1 MRIIVDVREHD
12 LYEKLDSIIHFEG
25 HSTSLQLFKK
35 ALDIGDILIQ
45 TDDEKDVMLIER
57 KTLGDLLSSIKDG
70 RYKEQSYRLMHSS
83 GFPPHAVVYMIEG
96 MMSQL
101 RTLIDKKIVYSSMSS
116 LNYFKGFSVFRTCSL
131 YESAETIVWMTQKI
145 EREFQEGTIPFYLHR
160 SREPVVRVPV
170 ISSDGESDTQNVVET
185 PVYET
190 QVLIQTPS
198 DYCSVVK
205 KVKKDNITVENI
217 GQILLCQIPGISSVT
232 SAAIMKEYKTFANLV
247 DEIRANPENLYTIHI
262 ENNGKMRKISKS
274 CVESIVKYLSS

>member
-1 MRIIVDVREHD
+1 MRIIVDTREDD

-25 HSTSLQLFKK
+25 HSTSLQLVKK
-35 ALDIGDILIQ
+35 VLDLGDILIQ
-45 TDDEKDVMLIER
+45 TDDDKDVMLIER

-101 RTLIDKKIVYSSMSS
+101 RTLLDKKMVYSSMSS

-131 YESAETIVWMTQKI
+131 YESAETIVWMSQKI
-145 EREFQEGTIPFYLHR
+145 ERDLQEGVLPFYLHR
-160 SREPVVRVPV
+160 PRELTTRETVGDLASQIENIIVP
-170 ISSDGESDTQNVVET
+170 SGEPEQ
-185 PVYET
+185 
-190 QVLIQTPS
+190 QVPHQTPA

-205 KVKKDNITVENI
+205 KVKKDNVTVENI

-232 SAAIMKEYKTFANLV
+232 SGAIMKEYNTFANLI
-247 DEIRANPENLYTIHI
+247 DQIRVKPENLYNIHI

-274 CVESIVKYLSS
+274 CAESIIKYLST

>member
-1 MRIIVDVREHD
+1 MRIIVDTREHD

-25 HSTSLQLFKK
+25 HSTSLQLVKK
-35 ALDIGDILIQ
+35 VLDLGDILIQ
-45 TDDEKDVMLIER
+45 TDDDKDVMLIER

-101 RTLIDKKIVYSSMSS
+101 RTLLDKKMVYSSMSS

-131 YESAETIVWMTQKI
+131 YESAETIVWISQKI
-145 EREFQEGTIPFYLHR
+145 ERDLQQGVLPFYLQKPI
-160 SREPVVRVPV
+160 RELQTSD
-170 ISSDGESDTQNVVET
+170 ISSQIENTIVPSGEPEQ
-185 PVYET
+185 PVP
-190 QVLIQTPS
+190 QQTPS

-205 KVKKDNITVENI
+205 KVKKDNVTVENI

-232 SAAIMKEYKTFANLV
+232 SGAIMKEYNTFANLI
-247 DEIRANPENLYTIHI
+247 DQIRVKPENLYNIHI

-274 CVESIVKYLSS
+274 CAESIIKYLST

>member
-1 MRIIVDVREHD
+1 MRIIVDTREHD

-25 HSTSLQLFKK
+25 HSTSLQLVKK
-35 ALDIGDILIQ
+35 VLDLGDILIQ
-45 TDDEKDVMLIER
+45 TDDDKDVMLIER

-101 RTLIDKKIVYSSMSS
+101 RTVIDKKTVYSAMGS

-131 YESAETIVWMTQKI
+131 YESAETIVWISQKI
-145 EREFQEGTIPFYLHR
+145 ERDLQQGVLPFYLQKPI
-160 SREPVVRVPV
+160 REVRTSDNGSQIENTILTSGDPEQPVP
-170 ISSDGESDTQNVVET
+170 Q
-185 PVYET
+185 
-190 QVLIQTPS
+190 QTPA

-232 SAAIMKEYKTFANLV
+232 SAAIMKEYKTFANLI
-247 DEIRANPENLYTIHI
+247 DQIRVNPENLYNIHI

-274 CVESIVKYLSS
+274 CAESIIKYLST

>member
-1 MRIIVDVREHD
+1 MRIIVDTREHD

-25 HSTSLQLFKK
+25 HSTSLQLMKK
-35 ALDIGDILIQ
+35 VLDLGDILIQ

-70 RYKEQSYRLMHSS
+70 RYKEQSYRLIHSS
-83 GFPPHAVVYMIEG
+83 GFPPQAVVYMIEG

-101 RTLIDKKIVYSSMSS
+101 RTVIDKKTVYSAMGS

-131 YESAETIVWMTQKI
+131 YESAETIVWMSQKI
-145 EREFQEGTIPFYLHR
+145 ERDLQQGTIPFYLHR
-160 SREPVVRVPV
+160 PRE
-170 ISSDGESDTQNVVET
+170 
-185 PVYET
+185 
-190 QVLIQTPS
+190 IQTSETTINSGSQIENTIVPNGEPEQPVFQQTPA

-205 KVKKDNITVENI
+205 KVKKDNVTVENI

-232 SAAIMKEYKTFANLV
+232 SAAIMKEYNTFANLI
-247 DEIRANPENLYTIHI
+247 DQIRVKPENLYNIHI

-274 CVESIVKYLSS
+274 CVESIIRYLST

>member
-1 MRIIVDVREHD
+1 MRIIVDTREHD

-25 HSTSLQLFKK
+25 HSTSLQLVKK
-35 ALDIGDILIQ
+35 VLDLGDILIQ
-45 TDDEKDVMLIER
+45 TDDDKDVMLIER

-101 RTLIDKKIVYSSMSS
+101 RTVIDKKTVYSAMGS

-131 YESAETIVWMTQKI
+131 YESAETIVWISQKI
-145 EREFQEGTIPFYLHR
+145 ERDLQQGVLPFYLQKPI
-160 SREPVVRVPV
+160 REVRTSDNGSQIENTILTSGDPEQPVP
-170 ISSDGESDTQNVVET
+170 Q
-185 PVYET
+185 
-190 QVLIQTPS
+190 QTPA

-205 KVKKDNITVENI
+205 KVKKDNVTMENI

-232 SAAIMKEYKTFANLV
+232 SGAIMKEYKTFANLI
-247 DEIRANPENLYTIHI
+247 DQIRANPENLGKIQI
-262 ENNGKMRKISKS
+262 ENNGKMRKISKA
-274 CVESIVKYLSS
+274 CVESIIKYLST

>member
-1 MRIIVDVREHD
+1 MRIIVDTREHD

-35 ALDIGDILIQ
+35 VLDLGDILIQ

-70 RYKEQSYRLMHSS
+70 RYKEQSYRLIHSS
-83 GFPPHAVVYMIEG
+83 GFPPHAIVYMIEG

-101 RTLIDKKIVYSSMSS
+101 RTVIDKKTVYSAMGS

-131 YESAETIVWMTQKI
+131 YESAETIVWMSQKI

-160 SREPVVRVPV
+160 PRELTTRETTNDDVVENTVVSESPV
-170 ISSDGESDTQNVVET
+170 I
-185 PVYET
+185 P
-190 QVLIQTPS
+190 QTS
-198 DYCSVVK
+198 ADYCSVVK
-205 KVKKDNITVENI
+205 KVKKDNVTAENI

-232 SAAIMKEYKTFANLV
+232 SAAIMKEYNTFANLV
-247 DEIRANPENLYTIHI
+247 DQIRANPENLGKIQI

-274 CVESIVKYLSS
+274 CVESIIKYLST

>member
-1 MRIIVDVREHD
+1 MRIIVDTREHD

-25 HSTSLQLFKK
+25 HSTSLQLVKK
-35 ALDIGDILIQ
+35 VLDLGDILIQ
-45 TDDEKDVMLIER
+45 TDDDKDVMLIER

-70 RYKEQSYRLMHSS
+70 RYKEQSYRLIHSS

-101 RTLIDKKIVYSSMSS
+101 RTVIDKKTVYSAMGS

-131 YESAETIVWMTQKI
+131 YESAETIVWISQKI
-145 EREFQEGTIPFYLHR
+145 ERELQQGVLPFYLQKPI
-160 SREPVVRVPV
+160 RELQTSD
-170 ISSDGESDTQNVVET
+170 ISSQIENIIVPSGEPEQ
-185 PVYET
+185 
-190 QVLIQTPS
+190 QVPHQTPA

-205 KVKKDNITVENI
+205 KVKKDNVTVENI

-232 SAAIMKEYKTFANLV
+232 SGAIMKEYNTFANLI
-247 DEIRANPENLYTIHI
+247 DQIRVKPENLYNIHI

-274 CVESIVKYLSS
+274 CAESIIKYLST

>member
-1 MRIIVDVREHD
+1 MRIIVDTREHD

-25 HSTSLQLFKK
+25 HSTSLQLVKK
-35 ALDIGDILIQ
+35 VLDLGDILIQ
-45 TDDEKDVMLIER
+45 TDDDKDVMLIER

-101 RTLIDKKIVYSSMSS
+101 RTVIDKKTVYSAMGS

-131 YESAETIVWMTQKI
+131 YESAETIVWISQKI
-145 EREFQEGTIPFYLHR
+145 ERDLQQGVLPFYLQKPI
-160 SREPVVRVPV
+160 REVRTSDNGSQIENTILTSGDPEQPVP
-170 ISSDGESDTQNVVET
+170 Q
-185 PVYET
+185 
-190 QVLIQTPS
+190 QTPA

-205 KVKKDNITVENI
+205 KVKKDNVTMENI

-247 DEIRANPENLYTIHI
+247 DQIRANPENLGKIQI
-262 ENNGKMRKISKS
+262 ENNGKMRKISKA
-274 CVESIVKYLSS
+274 CVESIIKYLST

>member
-1 MRIIVDVREHD
+1 MRIIVDTREHD

-35 ALDIGDILIQ
+35 VLDLGDILIQ
-45 TDDEKDVMLIER
+45 TDDDKDVMLIER

-70 RYKEQSYRLMHSS
+70 RYKEQSYRLIHSS

-101 RTLIDKKIVYSSMSS
+101 RTVIDKKTVYSAMGS

-131 YESAETIVWMTQKI
+131 YESAETIVWISQKI
-145 EREFQEGTIPFYLHR
+145 ERDLQQGVLPFYLQKPI
-160 SREPVVRVPV
+160 REVRTNEVT
-170 ISSDGESDTQNVVET
+170 DGTIVENT
-185 PVYET
+185 IVSEP
-190 QVLIQTPS
+190 QVLTPTHA

-205 KVKKDNITVENI
+205 KVKKDNVTVENI

-247 DEIRANPENLYTIHI
+247 DQIRENPENLYNIHI

-274 CVESIVKYLSS
+274 CAESIIKYLST

>member
-1 MRIIVDVREHD
+1 MRIIVDTREHD

-25 HSTSLQLFKK
+25 HSTSLQLVKK
-35 ALDIGDILIQ
+35 VLDLGDILIQ
-45 TDDEKDVMLIER
+45 TDDDKDVMLIER

-70 RYKEQSYRLMHSS
+70 RYKEQSYRLIHSS

-101 RTLIDKKIVYSSMSS
+101 RTVIDKKTVYSAMGS

-131 YESAETIVWMTQKI
+131 YESAETIVWISQKI
-145 EREFQEGTIPFYLHR
+145 ERDLQQGVLPFYLQKPI
-160 SREPVVRVPV
+160 REVRT
-170 ISSDGESDTQNVVET
+170 SEATGEHVVENT
-185 PVYET
+185 IVSEP
-190 QVLIQTPS
+190 QVLTPTHA

-232 SAAIMKEYKTFANLV
+232 SAAIMKEYNTFANLI
-247 DEIRANPENLYTIHI
+247 DQIRVKPENLYNIQI

-274 CVESIVKYLSS
+274 CVESIIKYLST

>member
-1 MRIIVDVREHD
+1 MRIIVDTREHD

-25 HSTSLQLFKK
+25 HSTSLQLVKK
-35 ALDIGDILIQ
+35 VLDLGDILIQ
-45 TDDEKDVMLIER
+45 TDDDKDVMLIER

-70 RYKEQSYRLMHSS
+70 RYKEQSYRLIHSS

-101 RTLIDKKIVYSSMSS
+101 RTVIDKKTVYSAMGS

-131 YESAETIVWMTQKI
+131 YESAETIVWISQKI
-145 EREFQEGTIPFYLHR
+145 ERDLQQGVLPFYLQKPI
-160 SREPVVRVPV
+160 RELQTSEVT
-170 ISSDGESDTQNVVET
+170 DGTIVENT
-185 PVYET
+185 IVSEP
-190 QVLIQTPS
+190 QVLTPTHA

-232 SAAIMKEYKTFANLV
+232 SAAIMKEYNTFANLV
-247 DEIRANPENLYTIHI
+247 DQIRVKPENLYNIHI

-274 CVESIVKYLSS
+274 CAESIIKYLST

>member
-1 MRIIVDVREHD
+1 LVKKVLD
-12 LYEKLDSIIHFEG
+12 L
-25 HSTSLQLFKK
+25 
-35 ALDIGDILIQ
+35 GDILIQ
-45 TDDEKDVMLIER
+45 TDDDKDVMLIER

-101 RTLIDKKIVYSSMSS
+101 RTLLDKKMVYSSMSS

-131 YESAETIVWMTQKI
+131 YESAETIVWMSQKI
-145 EREFQEGTIPFYLHR
+145 EREFQEGVLPFYLQKPI
-160 SREPVVRVPV
+160 RELQT
-170 ISSDGESDTQNVVET
+170 SDNGSQIENTIVTSGEPEQ
-185 PVYET
+185 PLP
-190 QVLIQTPS
+190 QQTPA

-205 KVKKDNITVENI
+205 KVKKDNVTVENI

-232 SAAIMKEYKTFANLV
+232 SGAIMKEYNTFANLI
-247 DEIRANPENLYTIHI
+247 DQIRVKPENLYNIHI

-274 CVESIVKYLSS
+274 CAESIIKYLST

>member
-1 MRIIVDVREHD
+1 MRIIVDTREHD

-25 HSTSLQLFKK
+25 HSTSLQLVKK
-35 ALDIGDILIQ
+35 VLDLGDILIQ
-45 TDDEKDVMLIER
+45 TDDDKDVMLIER

-70 RYKEQSYRLMHSS
+70 RYKEQSYRLIHSS
-83 GFPPHAVVYMIEG
+83 GFPPHAIVYMIEG

-101 RTLIDKKIVYSSMSS
+101 RTVIDKKTVYSAMGS

-131 YESAETIVWMTQKI
+131 YESAETIVWISQKI
-145 EREFQEGTIPFYLHR
+145 ERDLQQGVLPFYLQKPI
-160 SREPVVRVPV
+160 RELQTSETAIVNDSQIENTVVPSGEPEQPVP
-170 ISSDGESDTQNVVET
+170 Q
-185 PVYET
+185 
-190 QVLIQTPS
+190 QTPA

-232 SAAIMKEYKTFANLV
+232 SGAIMKEYNTFANLI
-247 DEIRANPENLYTIHI
+247 DQIRVKPENLYNIHI

-274 CVESIVKYLSS
+274 CAESIIKYLST